1 MALIGGQINPALY
14 PQPDYRNVIEADR
27 MRAQSFVD
35 VGNSI
40 SGVIKDFRESRKEEK
55 EINAANDAS
64 VKAIEAALTL
74 SDSYDIAGAR
84 DALQP
89 FLTAASD
96 ANLSAVQK
104 SALLAEGK
112 AMIPNVFGRFDKNQA
127 MDIEKAQLAAS
138 GGAKSVNLQP
148 IKYIENI
155 NGQEYEFD
163 GNFNP
168 VTGVRTRMDGSIVG
182 QPRSRNAIDAGL
194 NLPST
199 EPGVPPVIGDGVLPP
214 RGAISTSA
222 IDSALAMPDGVSSLA
237 NVSPLASGAPTSNL
251 QPKVDGPPASM
262 MEIPPGAR
270 RIESKAKEINKPVNV
285 TLEKLGE
292 LMNLGVRPEGR
303 LNPDGTFDVTDF
315 DTASLPTGMTIK
327 SDGKGGFEM
336 IQGAGVGAAKAEQR
350 KAAAENRI
358 DKAMALTEDLNLLE
372 AKSKSMMPGVLGA
385 VGRMVGEGVP
395 TTDAAERKEII
406 DRVVATLTLEGIQ
419 QMRANNPTGAAL
431 GAVSDKDMAV
441 LRNSATALKN
451 AQSPESFRRELVR
464 LKNLQHDLIYGSDRV
479 LKAKLDN
486 GEITQSEFDEAA
498 IKAPSQYIDEKGI
511 VKERKMTIP
520 TSGTPITPDEQML
533 IDKYKT
539 K

>member
-14 PQPDYRNVIEADR
+14 PQPDYSNVIRSAQ
-27 MRAQSFVD
+27 MQAQSLAD
-35 VGNSI
+35 VGKSI

-74 SDSYDIAGAR
+74 SDSYKIAGAR

-112 AMIPNVFGRFDKNQA
+112 AMIPNVFGRFDKSQA
-127 MDIEKAQLAAS
+127 VAIENAQIAAS
-138 GGAKSVNLQP
+138 KVGSPKSVNLQ
-148 IKYIENI
+148 ESSV
-155 NGQEYEFD
+155 YETID
-163 GNFNP
+163 GVDYEIPAVFNP
-168 VTGVRTRMDGSIVG
+168 VTGVKTRSDGVIVG
-182 QPRSRNAIDAGL
+182 QPQTRSMIDAGMS
-194 NLPST
+194 LPELQS
-199 EPGVPPVIGDGVLPP
+199 ESVPGDGTYPDYGNFAQATILP
-214 RGAISTSA
+214 GIEAANADA
-222 IDSALAMPDGVSSLA
+222 IDSALAIEPEKTPPVI
-237 NVSPLASGAPTSNL
+237 AP
-251 QPKVDGPPASM
+251 KAGEPPANIKSK
-262 MEIPPGAR
+262 IPPGAR

-350 KAAAENRI
+350 KAAAENKI

-372 AKSKSMMPGVLGA
+372 AKSKSMMPGVFGA

-486 GEITQSEFDEAA
+486 GEITQSEFNEAA

-520 TSGTPITPDEQML
+520 TSGASLTPDEQML
-533 IDKYKT
+533 IDKHKT